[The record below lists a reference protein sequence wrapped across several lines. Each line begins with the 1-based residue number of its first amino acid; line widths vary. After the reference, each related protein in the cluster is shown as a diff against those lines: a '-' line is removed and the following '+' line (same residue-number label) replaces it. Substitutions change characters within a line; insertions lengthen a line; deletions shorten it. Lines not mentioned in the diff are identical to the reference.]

1 MNVFK
6 TQNEQP
12 QFDRIK
18 ISLASP
24 DQILRW
30 SHGEIKKP
38 ETINYRTFKPERD
51 GLFCARIFGPVK
63 DYECLCGKYKRMKYK
78 GIVCEKCGVEVTVQK
93 VRRERMGHIELA
105 SPVAHIWFLKSLPSR
120 IGLMLDMTLKDLER
134 VLYFEQYVVIEPGLT
149 PLKDR
154 QLLTEDEFYK
164 AQDEYGED
172 SFTAKIGAEAIRDL
186 LGAIDLDRL
195 KEQLRKDISECNGGE
210 KPKKLVKRLKV
221 VEAFID
227 SGNRPEW
234 MILTV
239 VPVIPPELRPL
250 VPLDGGRFATS
261 DLNDLYRRVINRN
274 NRLKRLIELKAPDII
289 VRNEKRMLQ
298 ESVDA
303 LFDNGRRGRVI
314 TGANKRPLKSLADM
328 LKGKQGRFRQN
339 LLGKRVD
346 YSGRSVIVV
355 GPELKLHQCGLP
367 KKMALE
373 LFKPFIYSRLEAKG
387 FSQTVKQSKKLVE
400 KEKPEVWDILE
411 EVIREHPIL
420 LNRAPTLHRLGIQ
433 AFEPVLIEG
442 KAIQLHPLVCTA
454 FNADFDGDQMAVH
467 VPLSL
472 EAQLEARVLMMS
484 TNNILS
490 PANGKPIIVPT
501 QDIVLGLYY
510 LSQERPN
517 EPGEYKEDPKTK
529 APLQGFYGD
538 MASIEHALF
547 SGAVTLHAKIKARYK
562 TVDADGKP
570 VTLRVDSTPGRMM
583 LAEILPRNP
592 KIPFQLVNRLLRK
605 QEISQLIDEVYRH
618 CGQKETVLFAD
629 ALMSLGFREACK
641 AGISFGK
648 DDMVVPDTKEKLI
661 DETRHKVREFE
672 QQYLDGLTTDKEK
685 YNLVVDVWSKC
696 TDQVAAE
703 MMKEISEPKID
714 PETGRVIEMNSIYMM
729 SHSGA
734 RGSPAQMK
742 QLAGMR
748 GLMARP
754 DGSIIETPILSNF
767 KEGLTVLEYF
777 NSTHGARKGL
787 ADTALKTANSGYLT
801 RRLVDVANDC
811 IITTEDCGTKRG
823 VFVQAEIDGG
833 TVVSSLSERI
843 LGRTTAED
851 VKHPETGEIILKRN
865 KEVTE
870 DAADK
875 IESSHVQKVRVR
887 SVLTC
892 ELTDGV
898 CGKCYGRDL
907 ARGTSVN
914 IGEAVGVIA
923 AQSIGEPGTQ
933 LTMRTFH
940 IGGAAQVAGSSKIE
954 ASYDGKIKLTN
965 RNVVKNSDGELIA
978 MGRNMQ
984 AVIVDPKGAERASY
998 RIVYGARLKVDEGA
1012 NVKRGDRLAEW
1023 NPNALPVL
1031 TEVAGIVKFEDMI
1044 SGISIKDV
1052 ADEKTGV
1059 TNYVVMDSR
1068 GTGSAKA
1075 PELRPTMVIVD
1086 KKGKAV
1092 PAPSGGEARY
1102 ALSVDAILSVED
1114 GAEVKA
1120 GDVLARLPTEGA
1132 KTRDITGGLPRVA
1145 ELFEA
1150 RKPKEAA
1157 VLAEIDGF
1165 IEFGKDYKNKRRVII
1180 KPKNEKVDPVEF
1192 LIPKGKHISVREG
1205 DYVEKGD
1212 YIVEGNPSPHDIL
1225 RIKGM
1230 EELATYLVK
1239 EIQDVYR
1246 LQGVKINDKHIEV
1259 ICRQMMQKYEIT
1271 DGGDTTLLAGEQ
1283 VDQIELDEAN
1293 KKATDEGLKP
1303 AEGRAVLLG
1312 ITKASLQTRSVFS
1325 AASFQETTRV
1335 LTDAAVNGKVDT
1347 LEGLKENVIV
1357 GRLIPAGTGGAIARL
1372 RHVAT
1377 ERDKAI
1383 QEEEAKK
1390 APIAQIEG
1398 PVAAE

>member
-1 MNVFK
+1 V
-6 TQNEQP
+6 
-12 QFDRIK
+12 
-18 ISLASP
+18 
-24 DQILRW
+24 
-30 SHGEIKKP
+30 
-38 ETINYRTFKPERD
+38 
-51 GLFCARIFGPVK
+51 
-63 DYECLCGKYKRMKYK
+63 
-78 GIVCEKCGVEVTVQK
+78 
-93 VRRERMGHIELA
+93 HI
-105 SPVAHIWFLKSLPSR
+105 
-120 IGLMLDMTLKDLER
+120 
-134 VLYFEQYVVIEPGLT
+134 
-149 PLKDR
+149 
-154 QLLTEDEFYK
+154 
-164 AQDEYGED
+164 
-172 SFTAKIGAEAIRDL
+172 
-186 LGAIDLDRL
+186 
-195 KEQLRKDISECNGGE
+195 
-210 KPKKLVKRLKV
+210 
-221 VEAFID
+221 
-227 SGNRPEW
+227 
-234 MILTV
+234 
-239 VPVIPPELRPL
+239 
-250 VPLDGGRFATS
+250 
-261 DLNDLYRRVINRN
+261 
-274 NRLKRLIELKAPDII
+274 
-289 VRNEKRMLQ
+289 
-298 ESVDA
+298 
-303 LFDNGRRGRVI
+303 
-314 TGANKRPLKSLADM
+314 
-328 LKGKQGRFRQN
+328 
-339 LLGKRVD
+339 
-346 YSGRSVIVV
+346 
-355 GPELKLHQCGLP
+355 
-367 KKMALE
+367 
-373 LFKPFIYSRLEAKG
+373 
-387 FSQTVKQSKKLVE
+387 
-400 KEKPEVWDILE
+400 
-411 EVIREHPIL
+411 
-420 LNRAPTLHRLGIQ
+420 
-433 AFEPVLIEG
+433 
-442 KAIQLHPLVCTA
+442 
-454 FNADFDGDQMAVH
+454 
-467 VPLSL
+467 PLSL

-510 LSQERPN
+510 LSQERAN
-517 EPGEYKEDPKTK
+517 EPGEGMVFNDIGE
-529 APLQGFYGD
+529 
-538 MASIEHALF
+538 IEQALF
-547 SGAVTLHAKIKARYK
+547 SDSVTLHAKIKCRYK
-562 TVDADGKP
+562 TVDADGNP

-583 LAEILPRNP
+583 IAEILPRSP
-592 KIPFQLVNRLLRK
+592 KIPFTLVNKLLRK
-605 QEISQLIDEVYRH
+605 QEVSHLIDEVYRH
-618 CGQKETVLFAD
+618 CGQKDTVLFAD
-629 ALMSLGFREACK
+629 AMMALGFREACK

-661 DETRHKVREFE
+661 DDTRHKVREFE

-734 RGSPAQMK
+734 RGSPQQMK

-811 IITTEDCGTKRG
+811 IITTEDCGTKKG

-833 TVVSSLSERI
+833 TVVSSLTERI

-851 VKHPETGEIILKRN
+851 VKHPETGEIILKRG
-865 KEVTE
+865 KEITE
-870 DAADK
+870 DGADK
-875 IESSHVQKVRVR
+875 IEQSHVQKVRVR

-892 ELTDGV
+892 ELKDGV

-907 ARGTSVN
+907 ARGTPVN

-940 IGGAAQVAGSSKIE
+940 IGGAAQVAGQSKIE
-954 ASYDGKIKLTN
+954 ASYDGKVKITN

-978 MGRNMQ
+978 MSRNMQ
-984 AVIVDPKGAERASY
+984 IVIVDPKGAERANY
-998 RIVYGARLKVDEGA
+998 RITYGARLKVDEGA

-1023 NPNALPVL
+1023 SPNALPVL
-1031 TEVAGIVKFEDMI
+1031 TEVAGIVKFEDMVNGTTI
-1044 SGISIKDV
+1044 REV
-1052 ADEKTGV
+1052 ADDKTGV

-1068 GTGSAKA
+1068 GTGSKNA
-1075 PELRPTMVIVD
+1075 PELRPAMVIVD
-1086 KKGKAV
+1086 KKGKPLTVA
-1092 PAPSGGEARY
+1092 SGGEARY
-1102 ALSVDAILSVED
+1102 GLSTDAILSVED

-1180 KPKNEKVDPVEF
+1180 KPKNEKLENVEF

-1205 DYVEKGD
+1205 DFVEKGD

-1259 ICRQMMQKYEIT
+1259 ICRQMMQKLEIT
-1271 DGGDTTLLAGEQ
+1271 EGGDTTLLAGEQ
-1283 VDQIELDEAN
+1283 VDQIELDQAN
-1293 KKATDEGLKP
+1293 KKAIDLGGKP

-1335 LTDAAVNGKVDT
+1335 LTDAAVNGKIDT

-1357 GRLIPAGTGGAIARL
+1357 GRLIPAGTGGAVARL
-1372 RHVAT
+1372 RHVAA

-1383 QEEEAKK
+1383 QEEAAKNAPLQLEAP
-1390 APIAQIEG
+1390 A
-1398 PVAAE
+1398 AAE

>member
-1 MNVFK
+1 MNQELLNVFQTGK
-6 TQNEQP
+6 EVPT
-12 QFDRIK
+12 FDRIR

-30 SHGEIKKP
+30 SHGEVKKP

-93 VRRERMGHIELA
+93 VRRDRMAHIELA

-134 VLYFEQYVVIEPGLT
+134 VLYFENYVVIEPGLT
-149 PLKDR
+149 PLKER
-154 QLLTEDEFYK
+154 QLLSEDEYYK

-172 SFTAKIGAEAIRDL
+172 SFTAMIGAEAVRTL
-186 LGAIDLDRL
+186 LGAIDLE
-195 KEQLRKDISECNGGE
+195 KLRDDLRVEIAGCNGGE

-274 NRLKRLIELKAPDII
+274 NRLKRLMELKAPDII

-387 FSQTVKQSKKLVE
+387 FTQTVKQSKKLVE

-411 EVIREHPIL
+411 EVIREHPVL

-510 LSQERPN
+510 LSQEREK
-517 EPGEYKEDPKTK
+517 EPGEGMVFNDIGE
-529 APLQGFYGD
+529 
-538 MASIEHALF
+538 IEHALF
-547 SGAVTLHAKIKARYK
+547 AGAVTLHAKIEARYK
-562 TVDADGKP
+562 TVDFEGNP
-570 VTLRVDSTPGRMM
+570 TTLRVKSTPGRMM
-583 LAEILPRNP
+583 IAEILPRSP
-592 KIPFQLVNRLLRK
+592 KIPFELVNRLLRK
-605 QEISQLIDEVYRH
+605 QEISHLIDEVYRH

-629 ALMSLGFREACK
+629 AIMSLGFREACK

-648 DDMVVPDTKEKLI
+648 DDMVVPEAKHTLI
-661 DETRHKVREFE
+661 EETRHRVREYE

-685 YNLVVDVWSKC
+685 YNLVVDAWSKC

-714 PETGRVIEMNSIYMM
+714 PDTGRIMEMNSIYMM

-734 RGSPAQMK
+734 RGSPQQMK

-748 GLMARP
+748 GLMAKP
-754 DGSIIETPILSNF
+754 SGEIIETPILSNF

-811 IITTEDCGTKRG
+811 IITAEDCGTKHG
-823 VFVQAEIDGG
+823 VTVQAVIDGG
-833 TVVSSLSERI
+833 QVVSSLTERI

-851 VKHPETGEIILKRN
+851 IKHPDTGEVIVRRG
-865 KEVTE
+865 KEMTE
-870 DAADK
+870 DIAER
-875 IESSHVQKVRVR
+875 IEDAHIQKVRVR
-887 SVLTC
+887 SVLSC
-892 ELTDGV
+892 ELKEGV

-940 IGGAAQVAGSSKIE
+940 IGGAAQFAGQSKIE
-954 ASYDGKIKLTN
+954 ASYDGKIKITN
-965 RNVVKNSDGELIA
+965 RNVVKNSEGELIA

-984 AVIVDPKGAERASY
+984 VVILDPKSQERASY
-998 RIVYGARLKVDEGA
+998 RITYGARLKVDEGA
-1012 NVKRGDRLAEW
+1012 SVKRGDRLAEW

-1031 TEVAGIVKFEDMI
+1031 TEVEGVVKFEDLV
-1044 SGISIKDV
+1044 SGISLKEV

-1059 TNYVVMDSR
+1059 TNRVVMDSR
-1068 GTGSAKA
+1068 GAGSKSQD
-1075 PELRPTMVIVD
+1075 LRPAMVITD
-1086 KKGKAV
+1086 KKGKMV
-1092 PAPSGGEARY
+1092 SLPSVGEARY
-1102 ALSVDAILSVED
+1102 ALSVDAILSVEE

-1150 RKPKEAA
+1150 RKPKECA

-1180 KPKNEKVDPVEF
+1180 RPKDDKLEPVEF

-1212 YIVEGNPSPHDIL
+1212 YIVDGNPSPHDIL
-1225 RIKGM
+1225 RIKGV
-1230 EELATYLVK
+1230 EELAAYLVK

-1259 ICRQMMQKYEIT
+1259 IVRQMMQKQEIL

-1283 VDQIELDEAN
+1283 VDLSELEDAN
-1293 KKATDEGLKP
+1293 RKAADEGLGL
-1303 AEGRAVLLG
+1303 ATGRPVLLG

-1357 GRLIPAGTGGAIARL
+1357 GRLIPAGTGGAVARL
-1372 RHVAT
+1372 RHVAQ

-1383 QEEEAKK
+1383 QAEQA
-1390 APIAQIEG
+1390 AAAVPQLEG
-1398 PVAAE
+1398 PAEETPQEAAE